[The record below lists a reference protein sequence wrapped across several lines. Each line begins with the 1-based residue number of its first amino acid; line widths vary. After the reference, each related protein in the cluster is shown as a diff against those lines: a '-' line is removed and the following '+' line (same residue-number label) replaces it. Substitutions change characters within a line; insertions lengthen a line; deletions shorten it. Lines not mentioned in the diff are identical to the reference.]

1 VIALLLAIAL
11 EMKCAGVWAP
21 ATTEQALIATYG
33 RANVT
38 REMVYIAEGD
48 ETPGTILFANDPARR
63 AEIVWKDQRRYARP
77 EWVRIPRESTWTAFG
92 VRNGM
97 TLAEIEKL
105 NGRAFHLSGFDW
117 DYGGMV
123 TNWRGG
129 SMDTIGG
136 KTCRVSVE
144 FEATYPEN
152 PTKADEAAAEAT
164 GGDRQLISSSPH
176 VKRMKP
182 RVAEIIV
189 SY

>member
-1 VIALLLAIAL
+1 MIALLLAIAL

-21 ATTEQALIATYG
+21 ATTEQALIAKYG

-63 AEIVWKDQRRYARP
+63 AEIVWKDQRKYARP

-97 TLAEIEKL
+97 TLAEVEKL
-105 NGRAFHLSGFDW
+105 NGRPFHLSGFDW

-129 SMDTIGG
+129 IMDTIGG
-136 KTCRVSVE
+136 KTCRVSIE

-164 GGDRQLISSSPH
+164 AGDRQLVSSSPH